1 MAQENTAAEN
11 TASSWLQT
19 AINGAVVLL
28 ESNYRYKAEKEAAKL
43 QSSIDKNTTET
54 AAQQAQSNNMVR
66 NVLLVVGG
74 TLGLILAFGIA
85 KKVLK

>member
-1 MAQENTAAEN
+1 MANETSWTDTAN
-11 TASSWLQT
+11 SWLQT

-28 ESNYRYKAEKEAAKL
+28 DSNYKYKAEKEAAKV
-43 QSSIDKNTTET
+43 QSSIEKNTTET
-54 AAQQAQSNNMVR
+54 AAQQAQSTNMVR

-74 TLGLILAFGIA
+74 TLGLLLAFGVA

>member
-1 MAQENTAAEN
+1 MAQENTIAD
-11 TASSWLQT
+11 TANSWLQT

-28 ESNYRYKAEKEAAKL
+28 DSNYRYRAEKEAAKL
-43 QSSIDKNTTET
+43 QNSIEKNTTET

-74 TLGLILAFGIA
+74 TLGLILAFGVA

>member
-1 MAQENTAAEN
+1 MAQNTTWAD
-11 TASSWLQT
+11 TANSWLQT

-28 ESNYRYKAEKEAAKL
+28 DGNYKYKTEKEAAKV
-43 QSSIDKNTTET
+43 QSSIESNTAKT
-54 AAQQAQSNNMVR
+54 AAQEAQSNNMVR

-74 TLGLILAFGIA
+74 TLGLLLVFGVA

>member
-1 MAQENTAAEN
+1 MAQQTTWTETAN
-11 TASSWLQT
+11 SWLQT

-28 ESNYRYKAEKEAAKL
+28 DSNYKYKAEKEAAKV
-43 QSSIDKNTTET
+43 QTSIENNTAKT

-74 TLGLILAFGIA
+74 TLGLLLAFGVA

>member
-1 MAQENTAAEN
+1 MAQETSWTETA
-11 TASSWLQT
+11 TAWLNN

-28 ESNYRYKAEKEAAKL
+28 DSKYKAQAAKEAAKV
-43 QSSIDKNTTET
+43 QSSIETSTAQT
-54 AAQQAQSNNMVR
+54 AAQQAQSTNVVR

-74 TLGLILAFGIA
+74 TLGLILAFGVA

>member
-1 MAQENTAAEN
+1 MANETTWQNTAN
-11 TASSWLQT
+11 SWLQT

-28 ESNYRYKAEKEAAKL
+28 GENYRYKTEKEAAKV
-43 QSSIDKNTTET
+43 QSSIDTNTAQT
-54 AAQQAQSNNMVR
+54 AAQQAQSNNMVK

-74 TLGLILAFGIA
+74 TLGLLLAFGVA